1 MKLFKKTCLIFF
13 LIFLIL
19 ACKKNDSEKKE
30 NTYSQNENY
39 NLNFD
44 KVLKVNE
51 YVCDVSDYGSF
62 FTTSYDNGITYNP
75 KKENDLGNLVT
86 FLIPKDFLFFQKHS
100 KYINKDDYGKLQD
113 YINKLSIEEY
123 KKAFDIYVFF
133 IDKKYLVPT
142 SGGDSAYNVTE
153 KYQTDLYRYKNNSWE
168 KIDSFIVDSDG
179 KDKKEMNWR
188 INFIEK
194 KSNELR
200 ITFLNS
206 VDKLKIDNSWYR
218 DYILPLDSYEPSYS
232 YTYYVKISKDSSY
245 IAERSLKDLLVPYQN
260 ADTLFL
266 YHKKNLLVDSK
277 YLENIHLPEVKIVKV
292 KDKYYINSEVF
303 DLKNSISTKPAK
315 YGFLVDE
322 IN

>member
-194 KSNELR
+194 K
-200 ITFLNS
+200 I
-206 VDKLKIDNSWYR
+206 
-218 DYILPLDSYEPSYS
+218 
-232 YTYYVKISKDSSY
+232 
-245 IAERSLKDLLVPYQN
+245 
-260 ADTLFL
+260 
-266 YHKKNLLVDSK
+266 
-277 YLENIHLPEVKIVKV
+277 
-292 KDKYYINSEVF
+292 
-303 DLKNSISTKPAK
+303 
-315 YGFLVDE
+315 
-322 IN
+322 